1 MKIEIKHRF
10 NGAVLFSCEADSM
23 KIAVK
28 LAIEAKA
35 NLSDADLSGA
45 NLSRANLSEANL
57 SRANLSGANLSGADL
72 SGAYLSDADLSGA
85 YLSDADLSRANLSGA
100 NLSEANLSRANLSG
114 AYLSD
119 ADLSR
124 ANLSRANLSEA
135 NLSRADLSRVNMDYT
150 NIPMWCGTLKGVK
163 VDFRLV
169 CQMLL
174 HVFALECEDK
184 RFKVVKKAIEK
195 YARVSDKWEYYAEKH
210 GLEDTPRPTGE
221 GGRV

>member
-1 MKIEIKHRF
+1 MPTCHGPTCHGR
-10 NGAVLFSCEADSM
+10 
-23 KIAVK
+23 
-28 LAIEAKA
+28 
-35 NLSDADLSGA
+35 
-45 NLSRANLSEANL
+45 
-57 SRANLSGANLSGADL
+57 
-72 SGAYLSDADLSGA
+72 
-85 YLSDADLSRANLSGA
+85 
-100 NLSEANLSRANLSG
+100 
-114 AYLSD
+114 
-119 ADLSR
+119 
-124 ANLSRANLSEA
+124 NLSEA

-210 GLEDTPRPTGE
+210 GLEDRK
-221 GGRV
+221 GGSI

>member
-35 NLSDADLSGA
+35 NLSDADLS
-45 NLSRANLSEANL
+45 
-57 SRANLSGANLSGADL
+57 RANLSG
-72 SGAYLSDADLSGA
+72 
-85 YLSDADLSRANLSGA
+85 
-100 NLSEANLSRANLSG
+100 
-114 AYLSD
+114 
-119 ADLSR
+119 
-124 ANLSRANLSEA
+124 ANLSEA

-210 GLEDTPRPTGE
+210 GLEDRK
-221 GGRV
+221 GGD

>member
-35 NLSDADLSGA
+35 NLS
-45 NLSRANLSEANL
+45 
-57 SRANLSGANLSGADL
+57 
-72 SGAYLSDADLSGA
+72 
-85 YLSDADLSRANLSGA
+85 
-100 NLSEANLSRANLSG
+100 EANLSRANLSG

-124 ANLSRANLSEA
+124 ANLSRANLSGANLSEANLSGAYLSDADLSRANLSGANLSEA

-210 GLEDTPRPTGE
+210 GLEDRK
-221 GGRV
+221 GGD